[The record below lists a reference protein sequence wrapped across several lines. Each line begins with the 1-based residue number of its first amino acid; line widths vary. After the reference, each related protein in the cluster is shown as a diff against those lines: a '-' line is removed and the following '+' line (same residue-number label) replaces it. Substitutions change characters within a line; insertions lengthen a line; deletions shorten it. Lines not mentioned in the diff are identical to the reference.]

1 MSQKLKTFFK
11 LLKRNT
17 VLIDLYEKESNPQ
30 IQDIYDK
37 EYISNQNEMVVLL
50 HDQDFIHERNRFQI
64 SLKQNLIKK
73 VKEIEEKKSFFYF
86 WSNDKEIGYEMFQR
100 AKISSIESEIMM
112 LRVLKQLPVCPALP

>member
-1 MSQKLKTFFK
+1 MSQKLKTFLK

-17 VLIDLYEKESNPQ
+17 ALIDLYEKEKNPK
-30 IQDIYDK
+30 IQEIYDK

-64 SLKQNLIKK
+64 SLKQNLINK

-86 WSNDKEIGYEMFQR
+86 WSNDKEISYEMFQK

-112 LRVLKQLPVCPALP
+112 LRILKQLPVCPALP